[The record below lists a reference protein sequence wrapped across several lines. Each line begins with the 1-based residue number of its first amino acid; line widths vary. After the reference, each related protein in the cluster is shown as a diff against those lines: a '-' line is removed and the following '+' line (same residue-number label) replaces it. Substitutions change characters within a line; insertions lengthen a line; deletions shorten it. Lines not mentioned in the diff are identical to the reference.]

1 MNFIG
6 KITEINGRYVTVK
19 VDDLLSLGLI
29 NSVND
34 DENPEVDVTVV
45 DKRLISPVQ
54 RRKTYAILRDMSDFF
69 GYTLDEMKNVMKG
82 LFYETMDAHEFSLG
96 NTDITTARTFI
107 SFLLEFALKY
117 HIPMRKPA
125 LEYQDDLDVY
135 MYQSL
140 KNRSCVICGL
150 AADVHHVDTVG
161 MGNDRRTVDHREKHL
176 IALCRAHH
184 NEAHNIGWP
193 VFAQKYHVKGIKLDP
208 ETLQRLGIM
217 TFKRMEEIDGTT
229 TNVKQESY

>member
-6 KITEINGRYVTVK
+6 KITEIKGQYVTVK
-19 VDDLLSLGLI
+19 VNDLLTLGLI

-34 DENPEVDVTVV
+34 DEHPEVDVTVV

-69 GYTLDEMKNVMKG
+69 GYTLDEMKNVMKA
-82 LFYETMDAHEFSLG
+82 LFYETMNAHEFSLG

-140 KNRSCVICGL
+140 KNRSCAICGL
-150 AADVHHVDTVG
+150 PADVHHVDTIG
-161 MGNDRRTVDHREKHL
+161 MGNDRNDIDHRDKRL
-176 IALCRAHH
+176 IALCRVHH
-184 NEAHNIGWP
+184 QEAHNMGWLS
-193 VFAQKYHVKGIKLDP
+193 FSEKWHVKGIKLDRQ
-208 ETLQRLGIM
+208 TLHDLGIM
-217 TFKRMEEIDGTT
+217 TYRRMDELDEMYQRSNRG
-229 TNVKQESY
+229 